1 MTIRI
6 VALTALMLSLT
17 ACDRI
22 VRADEPTVGTSAPRS
37 TIGASAPYGPARRIV
52 SPRPL
57 SDAEMYRAHQDA
69 VKQLE
74 KANKELKDAIKRLQE
89 TTPPMT
95 GYPPEDMA
103 DGVFR

>member
-1 MTIRI
+1 
-6 VALTALMLSLT
+6 
-17 ACDRI
+17 
-22 VRADEPTVGTSAPRS
+22 
-37 TIGASAPYGPARRIV
+37 
-52 SPRPL
+52 
-57 SDAEMYRAHQDA
+57 MYRAHQDA